1 MSQIELAK
9 LIPIE
14 RMVGEDEQ
22 ETAEFQELYARA
34 QKYIGS
40 FKWCIDI
47 RNAYFGLGV
56 AYIVGVFYFEITPAS
71 SAVDSALWVIVG
83 DIPPAY
89 LVTDDAPNAACA
101 LDGYIV
107 EMRRWVAAV
116 TAGKPVTDV
125 IPVNAPPTMENA
137 KMLESRLG
145 YLASEILS
153 DYDEDLARRE

>member
-1 MSQIELAK
+1 
-9 LIPIE
+9 
-14 RMVGEDEQ
+14 MVGEDDQ
-22 ETAEFQELYARA
+22 ETNEFKVLYTRAR
-34 QKYIGS
+34 KYIGS

-71 SAVDSALWVIVG
+71 PTVDSALWVIVG

-107 EMRRWVAAV
+107 EMRRWVEAV
-116 TAGKPVTDV
+116 KAGKPLTDV
-125 IPVNAPPTMENA
+125 IPVNALPTVEYA
-137 KMLESRLG
+137 EILESRLE
-145 YLASEILS
+145 YLANEILS
-153 DYDEDLARRE
+153 DYDEDLARGE